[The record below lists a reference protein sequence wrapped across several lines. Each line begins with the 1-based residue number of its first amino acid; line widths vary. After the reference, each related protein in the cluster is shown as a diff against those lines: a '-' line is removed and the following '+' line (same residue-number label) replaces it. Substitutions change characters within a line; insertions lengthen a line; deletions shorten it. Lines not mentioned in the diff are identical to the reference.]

1 MRKISYKLAAGFMA
15 AALAFTGVPF
25 VSGLFNTGTV
35 LAAENSD
42 ADTQKTYSFGYGESE
57 TNLTPGVYT
66 VPVKMINLSNVTN
79 AGQTYDSFSQSQYSM
94 AWQCIANDGNVQ
106 VKVYQDGTA
115 SVTMDLQS
123 VTYKLGENTLT
134 DMAMDWMVY
143 RDFDT
148 YLSTPS
154 KGDAFVKKWTKA
166 ARVDETTHFVFE
178 NNNTGV
184 SKEKDAPT
192 QITYKVPNTD
202 RNAVLVRM
210 WIDAM
215 NISQDAAFYFDWKD
229 AVKEEG
235 VQTENTAILDASDLQ
250 QGKTY
255 LVPASLK
262 KSTDI
267 SSDSAAAAAIAKY
280 VELTVGEDRK
290 YQLTADLSNV
300 SMAGLVDWCQDIQY
314 YDGTFPLND
323 NAGWK
328 DVTVLDE
335 KEVNQSLGEGTKTVP
350 TRISFP
356 MPDAMQE
363 ELADSGNVSGG
374 VYIKMFVE
382 AMNSSPS
389 AYIQLDFANAKEKG
403 DPTMTYQVT
412 GSSSVEQFGTYDVNT
427 TVSVE
432 DGKIARVEV
441 SGDNWLGTHVVTN
454 QAMLASAAK
463 GMSENL
469 TGKYDTDV
477 DGIAN
482 VDTVTGA
489 TYSSTAIRDAVMNA
503 LGMEIPVEEIPEVTD
518 EVKNGLE
525 EGVYKVTMKNIT
537 DVVAHSLVET
547 ETADAWVIVDE
558 DGNMDLQYEMVSSTL
573 KEPLQ
578 VLDFNGYYKNNDRS
592 SADNLTREGAVYQF
606 EKEDIYG
613 WDVVTD
619 IRIPLTGEVSSQY
632 YINTYLYVDAMSNL
646 GKDEPE
652 EIEGVLFDNGR
663 FNIDSTITLYWDTLE
678 KVDSSNVNKAELEVL
693 HDFAVS
699 VIGDTSGKYTD
710 ADKTAAEEAREMA
723 AEVILNSDATASQV
737 SAAVTNVRKLLA
749 NLLPADGGETQTP
762 SQNQNTGQNQNVS
775 QNQNASRNPNTGTQ
789 TAALQTG
796 NTYTVDG
803 NTYQATSAGT
813 VTVKTVANKKSVK
826 IPATV
831 TINGVKAKVTAI
843 GNNAFKK
850 AKKKLTKVTI
860 GANVTTIG
868 KKTFAGCRK
877 LKKVTV
883 KSKKLTKVGKKA
895 FKGINKN
902 AVIKVPKKCRK
913 AYTKLFKNKGQAKT
927 VTIR

>member
-15 AALAFTGVPF
+15 AALALTGVPF
-25 VSGLFNTGTV
+25 VSSFRDAGTV
-35 LAAENSD
+35 MAADSSD
-42 ADTQKTYSFGYGESE
+42 ADAQTTYSFGYGDSE
-57 TNLTPGVYT
+57 KQLAPGVYT
-66 VPVKMINLSNVTN
+66 VPVKMINLQRVTGAN
-79 AGQTYDSFSQSQYSM
+79 QTYDSFSRSQYSM

-115 SVTMDLQS
+115 SVTMNLQS
-123 VTYKLGENTLT
+123 VTYTLGKNTLT

-154 KGDAFVKKWTKA
+154 KGDDFVREQTKA
-166 ARVDETTHFVFE
+166 ARVDETTHFMFE

-184 SKEKDAPT
+184 SKEKGAPT
-192 QITYKVPNTD
+192 QTSYKVPNTD

-215 NISQDAAFYFDWKD
+215 NVSQDAAFYFDWKD
-229 AVKEEG
+229 AVREEG
-235 VQTENTAILDASDLQ
+235 VQTENTCILDASDLR

-262 KSTDI
+262 KSSDI

-280 VELTVGEDRK
+280 VELTVDENGD
-290 YQLTADLSNV
+290 YQITADLSSV

-314 YDGTFPLND
+314 YDDAFPLND
-323 NAGWK
+323 DAKWK
-328 DVTVLDE
+328 DVEVLE
-335 KEVNQSLGEGTKTVP
+335 KREVDMSLGEGTKTVP

-356 MPDAMQE
+356 MPDAMQSELE
-363 ELADSGNVSGG
+363 ESGNVSGG

-389 AYIQLDFANAKEKG
+389 AYIQLDFANAKEQG
-403 DPTMTYQVT
+403 DPTMTYQAT
-412 GSSSVEQFGTYDVNT
+412 GSSKVEQFGTYDVNA
-427 TVSVE
+427 TVSVKN
-432 DGKIARVEV
+432 GKIANVDVAGE
-441 SGDNWLGTHVVTN
+441 NWLGTHQDYNKIKLQTAAEGMN
-454 QAMLASAAK
+454 Q
-463 GMSENL
+463 NL

-477 DGIAN
+477 EGIAN

-489 TYSSTAIRDAVMNA
+489 TYSSNAIREAVMNA
-503 LGMEIPVEEIPEVTD
+503 LDMEIPVEEVPEVTD

-537 DVVAHSLVET
+537 DVVAHSLVEN
-547 ETADAWVIVDE
+547 ETADAYVIVDE
-558 DGNMDLQYEMVSSTL
+558 DGSMDIQYEMVSSTT

-592 SADNLTREGAVYQF
+592 STDNLTKEGAVYRF
-606 EKEDIYG
+606 EKEDTYG

-652 EIEGVLFDNGR
+652 VIEGVLFDKGR

-678 KVDSSNVNKAELEVL
+678 KVDGSTVDILPKEEDNKNP
-693 HDFAVS
+693 DS
-699 VIGDTSGKYTD
+699 PSGQ
-710 ADKTAAEEAREMA
+710 
-723 AEVILNSDATASQV
+723 N
-737 SAAVTNVRKLLA
+737 
-749 NLLPADGGETQTP
+749 GGQQGTTQTP
-762 SQNQNTGQNQNVS
+762 VAQTPTAQTP
-775 QNQNASRNPNTGTQ
+775 NANTGTQ
-789 TAALQTG
+789 TPNADAQTVALQTG
-796 NTYTVDG
+796 SAYTVGG
-803 NTYQATSAGT
+803 NTYQATSDGT
-813 VTVKTVANKKSVK
+813 VTVKKVANKKSVK
-826 IPATV
+826 IPSTV
-831 TINGVKAKVTAI
+831 TINGEKVKVTGIA
-843 GNNAFKK
+843 NNAFKK
-850 AKKKLTKVTI
+850 AKKLKKVTI
-860 GANVTTIG
+860 GANITTIG
-868 KKTFAGCRK
+868 KKAFAGCRK

>member
-15 AALAFTGVPF
+15 AALAFTGVQF
-25 VSGLFNTGTV
+25 VSGLFDTGTV

-42 ADTQKTYSFGYGESE
+42 ADTQKTYSFGYGESK

-79 AGQTYDSFSQSQYSM
+79 AGQTYDSFSRSQYSM

-215 NISQDAAFYFDWKD
+215 NISQDAAFYFDWID

-235 VQTENTAILDASDLQ
+235 VQTENTAILDASDLRQ
-250 QGKTY
+250 DKTY

-280 VELTVGEDRK
+280 VELTVDEDEK
-290 YQLTADLSNV
+290 YQLTADLSSV

-323 NAGWK
+323 NAKWK
-328 DVTVLDE
+328 DVKVQAE
-335 KEVNQSLGEGTKTVP
+335 KEVDQSLGEGTKTVP

-356 MPDAMQE
+356 MPEDMQA
-363 ELADSGNVSGG
+363 ELEDSGNVSGG
-374 VYIKMFVE
+374 VYIKMYVE
-382 AMNSSPS
+382 AMNYSPS

-412 GSSSVEQFGTYDVNT
+412 GSSRVNLFGKYDVNAS
-427 TVSVE
+427 VSVE
-432 DGKIARVEV
+432 DGKISGVTVEG
-441 SGDNWLGTHVVTN
+441 SGFGGTHADYN
-454 QAMLASAAK
+454 QMKLATAAK

-469 TGKYDTDV
+469 KGKYDTDQA
-477 DGIAN
+477 GIYS
-482 VDTVTGA
+482 VDTVSGA
-489 TYSSTAIRDAVMNA
+489 TVSSEAIRNAVLTA
-503 LGMEIPVEEIPEVTD
+503 LDLEVPVEEIPEAPESVEAGTYTI
-518 EVKNGLE
+518 EIS
-525 EGVYKVTMKNIT
+525 NIT
-537 DVVAHSLVET
+537 DVVSHSLIENDR
-547 ETADAWVIVDE
+547 ADAVLLVDE
-558 DGNMDLQYEMVSSTL
+558 NGTMELQYQMISSTE

-578 VLDFNGYYKNNDRS
+578 VLGMNGYYKNNDRTS
-592 SADNLTREGAVYQF
+592 KSNLTTEGAVYQY
-606 EKEDIYG
+606 EKENTYG

-619 IRIPLTGEVSSQY
+619 VRIPLAGELASQY
-632 YINTYLYVDAMSNL
+632 YTNVYLYVDAMKNL
-646 GKDEPE
+646 GAEKPE
-652 EIEGVLFDNGR
+652 EISGVLFDKGY

-678 KVDSSNVNKAELEVL
+678 KVDSSSVDKSELEEL
-693 HDFAVS
+693 HDFAMT
-699 VIGDTSGKYTD
+699 VIGNASGKYTD

-723 AEVILNSDATASQV
+723 AEIILSSDATVAQV
-737 SAAVTNVRKLLA
+737 SAAVTGVRNLLA
-749 NLLPADGGETQTP
+749 DLLPADGGEAQVP
-762 SQNQNTGQNQNVS
+762 SQNQNVGQNQN
-775 QNQNASRNPNTGTQ
+775 NAQTPSANTGAQ
-789 TAALQTG
+789 TSLTAGA
-796 NTYTVDG
+796 TYKAG
-803 NTYQATSAGT
+803 KNTYQVTSDGT
-813 VTVKTVANKKSVK
+813 VTVKKVANKKSVK
-826 IPATV
+826 IPSAV
-831 TINGVKAKVTAI
+831 TINGKKVKVTAI
-843 GNNAFKK
+843 ANNAIKK
-850 AKKKLTKVTI
+850 AKKLTKVTI

-868 KKTFAGCRK
+868 KKAFAGCK
-877 LKKVTV
+877 NLKKITV
-883 KSKKLTKVGKKA
+883 KSRKLTKVGKKA
-895 FKGINKN
+895 FKGINKK

-913 AYTKLFKNKGQAKT
+913 AYTKLFKNKGQAKS
-927 VTIR
+927 VQIR

>member
-15 AALAFTGVPF
+15 AALALTGVPF
-25 VSGLFNTGTV
+25 VGSLHDTGTV
-35 LAAENSD
+35 MAAENSNAD
-42 ADTQKTYSFGYGESE
+42 AQTTHTFGHGDSKTQ
-57 TNLTPGVYT
+57 LAPGVYT
-66 VPVKMINLSNVTN
+66 VPVRMINLSSVNS
-79 AGQTYDSFSQSQYSM
+79 ADQTYDSFSRSQYSM

-143 RDFDT
+143 QDFDT
-148 YLSTPS
+148 YLNTPS
-154 KGDAFVKKWTKA
+154 KGDAFVKEWTKA

-250 QGKTY
+250 QDKTY

-280 VELTVGEDRK
+280 VELTVDEDGK
-290 YQLTADLSNV
+290 YQLTADLSSV

-323 NAGWK
+323 NAKWK
-328 DVTVLDE
+328 DVTVQAK
-335 KEVNQSLGEGTKTVP
+335 KEVDQSLGEGTKTVP

-356 MPDAMQE
+356 MPEAMQA
-363 ELADSGNVSGG
+363 ELEDSGNVSGG
-374 VYIKMFVE
+374 VYIKMYVE
-382 AMNSSPS
+382 AMNYSPS

-412 GSSSVEQFGTYDVNT
+412 GSSRVNLFGKYDVNAS
-427 TVSVE
+427 VSVE
-432 DGKIARVEV
+432 DGKISGVTVEG
-441 SGDNWLGTHVVTN
+441 SGFGGTHADYNKTK
-454 QAMLASAAK
+454 LATAAE

-469 TGKYDTDV
+469 KGKYDTDQA
-477 DGIAN
+477 GIYS
-482 VDTVTGA
+482 VDTVSGA
-489 TYSSTAIRDAVMNA
+489 TVSSEAIRNAVLTA
-503 LGMEIPVEEIPEVTD
+503 LDLEVPVEEIPEAPESVEAGTYTI
-518 EVKNGLE
+518 EIS
-525 EGVYKVTMKNIT
+525 NIT
-537 DVVAHSLVET
+537 DVVSHSLIENDR
-547 ETADAWVIVDE
+547 ADAVLLVDE
-558 DGNMDLQYEMVSSTL
+558 NGTMELQYQMISSTE

-578 VLDFNGYYKNNDRS
+578 VLGMNGYYKNNDRTS
-592 SADNLTREGAVYQF
+592 KSNLTTEDAVYQY
-606 EKEDIYG
+606 EKENTYG

-619 IRIPLTGEVSSQY
+619 VRIPLAGELASQY
-632 YINTYLYVDAMSNL
+632 YTNVYLYVDAMKNL
-646 GKDEPE
+646 GAEKPE
-652 EIEGVLFDNGR
+652 EISGVLFDKGY

-678 KVDSSNVNKAELEVL
+678 KVDSSSVDKSELEEL
-693 HDFAVS
+693 HDFAIT
-699 VIGDTSGKYTD
+699 VIGNASGKYTD

-723 AEVILNSDATASQV
+723 AEIILNSDATAAQV
-737 SAAVTNVRKLLA
+737 SAAVTNVRNLLA
-749 NLLPADGGETQTP
+749 DLLPTDNEGTETP
-762 SQNQNTGQNQNVS
+762 PQNQNSGQNQNVS
-775 QNQNASRNPNTGTQ
+775 QNQNTSRNPNTGAGTQ

-796 NTYTVDG
+796 RTYTVGG
-803 NTYQATSAGT
+803 NIYQATSAGA
-813 VTVKTVANKKSVK
+813 VTVKTVASKKTVK

-868 KKTFAGCRK
+868 KKAFAGCRK

-895 FKGINKN
+895 FQGINKN

-913 AYTKLFKNKGQAKT
+913 AYTKLFKNKGQART
-927 VTIR
+927 VMIR

>member
-25 VSGLFNTGTV
+25 VSGLFDTGTV

-79 AGQTYDSFSQSQYSM
+79 AGQTYDSFSRSQYSM

-123 VTYKLGENTLT
+123 VTYKLGKNTLT

-154 KGDAFVKKWTKA
+154 KGDDFVREQTKA

-178 NNNTGV
+178 NKNTGE

-192 QITYKVPNTD
+192 QITYKVPDTD

-215 NISQDAAFYFDWKD
+215 NVSQDAAFYFDWKD
-229 AVKEEG
+229 AVREEG
-235 VQTENTAILDASDLQ
+235 VQTENTCILDASDLQ
-250 QGKTY
+250 QGETY

-262 KSTDI
+262 KSSDI

-280 VELTVGEDRK
+280 VELTVDENGD
-290 YQLTADLSNV
+290 YQITADLSSV

-314 YDGTFPLND
+314 YDDAFPLND
-323 NAGWK
+323 DAKWK
-328 DVTVLDE
+328 DVEVLEE
-335 KEVNQSLGEGTKTVP
+335 KEVDMSLGEGTKTVP
-350 TRISFP
+350 TRIFFP
-356 MPDAMQE
+356 MPDAMQSELE
-363 ELADSGNVSGG
+363 ESGNVSGG

-389 AYIQLDFANAKEKG
+389 AYIQLDFAHAKEQG
-403 DPTMTYQVT
+403 DPTMTYQAT
-412 GSSSVEQFGTYDVNT
+412 GSSKVEQFGTYDVNA

-432 DGKIARVEV
+432 NGKIANVDVEG
-441 SGDNWLGTHVVTN
+441 SNWLGTHQNTN
-454 QAMLASAAK
+454 RGMLAMAAE
-463 GMSENL
+463 GMEKNL
-469 TGKYDTDV
+469 TGKYDTDAA
-477 DGIAN
+477 GIAG
-482 VDTVTGA
+482 VDVVTGA
-489 TYSSTAIRDAVMNA
+489 TYSSNAIREAVMNA
-503 LGMEIPVEEIPEVTD
+503 LGMEIPVEEIPEVTE

-525 EGVYKVTMKNIT
+525 EGVYRVTIKNIT
-537 DVVAHSLVET
+537 DVVAHSLVGE
-547 ETADAWVIVDE
+547 ETADAYVIVDE
-558 DGNMDLQYEMVSSTL
+558 DGSMDIQYEMVSSTT

-592 SADNLTREGAVYQF
+592 SADNLTKDGAVYRF
-606 EKEDIYG
+606 EKEDTYG

-652 EIEGVLFDNGR
+652 VIEGVLFDKGR

-678 KVDSSNVNKAELEVL
+678 KVDGSTVDILPKEEDNKNP
-693 HDFAVS
+693 DS
-699 VIGDTSGKYTD
+699 PSGQ
-710 ADKTAAEEAREMA
+710 
-723 AEVILNSDATASQV
+723 N
-737 SAAVTNVRKLLA
+737 
-749 NLLPADGGETQTP
+749 GGQQGTTQTP
-762 SQNQNTGQNQNVS
+762 
-775 QNQNASRNPNTGTQ
+775 NANTGTQ
-789 TAALQTG
+789 TPNADAQTVALQTG
-796 NTYTVDG
+796 SAYTVGG
-803 NTYQATSAGT
+803 NTYQATSDGT
-813 VTVKTVANKKSVK
+813 VTVKKVANKKSVK
-826 IPATV
+826 IPSTV
-831 TINGVKAKVTAI
+831 TINGEKVKVTGIA
-843 GNNAFKK
+843 NNAFKK
-850 AKKKLTKVTI
+850 AKKLKKVTI
-860 GANVTTIG
+860 GANITTIG
-868 KKTFAGCRK
+868 KKAFAGCRK

>member
-25 VSGLFNTGTV
+25 VSGLFDTGTV

-79 AGQTYDSFSQSQYSM
+79 AGQTYDSFSRSQYSM

-115 SVTMDLQS
+115 SVTMNLQS
-123 VTYKLGENTLT
+123 VTYTLGKNTLT

-143 RDFDT
+143 QDFDA
-148 YLSTPS
+148 YLNEPS
-154 KGDAFVKKWTKA
+154 KGDDFVREQTKA

-178 NNNTGV
+178 NKNTGE

-192 QITYKVPNTD
+192 QITYKVPNTN

-215 NISQDAAFYFDWKD
+215 NVSQDAAFYFDWKD
-229 AVKEEG
+229 AVREEG
-235 VQTENTAILDASDLQ
+235 VQTENTCILDASDLR

-262 KSTDI
+262 KSSDI

-280 VELTVGEDRK
+280 VELTVDENGD
-290 YQLTADLSNV
+290 YQITADLSSV

-323 NAGWK
+323 NAKWE
-328 DVTVLDE
+328 DVTVQAK
-335 KEVNQSLGEGTKTVP
+335 KEVDQSLGEGTKTVP

-356 MPDAMQE
+356 MPDAMQSELE
-363 ELADSGNVSGG
+363 ESGNVSGG

-389 AYIQLDFANAKEKG
+389 AYIQLDFAHAKEQG
-403 DPTMTYQVT
+403 DPTMTYQAT
-412 GSSSVEQFGTYDVNT
+412 GSSKVEQFGTYDVNA
-427 TVSVE
+427 TVSVKN
-432 DGKIARVEV
+432 GKIANVDVEG
-441 SGDNWLGTHVVTN
+441 SNWLGTHQNTN
-454 QAMLASAAK
+454 RGMLAMAAE
-463 GMSENL
+463 GMEKNL
-469 TGKYDTDV
+469 TGKYDTDAA
-477 DGIAN
+477 GIAG
-482 VDTVTGA
+482 VDVVTGA
-489 TYSSTAIRDAVMNA
+489 TYSSNAIREAVMNA
-503 LGMEIPVEEIPEVTD
+503 LGMEIPVEEIPEVTE

-525 EGVYKVTMKNIT
+525 EGVYRVTIKNIT
-537 DVVAHSLVET
+537 DVVAHSLVGE
-547 ETADAWVIVDE
+547 ETADAYVIVDE
-558 DGNMDLQYEMVSSTL
+558 DGSMDIQYEMVSSTT

-592 SADNLTREGAVYQF
+592 SADNLTKDGAVYRF
-606 EKEDIYG
+606 EKEDTYG

-652 EIEGVLFDNGR
+652 VIEGVLFDKGR

-678 KVDSSNVNKAELEVL
+678 KVDGSTVDILPKEEDNKKP
-693 HDFAVS
+693 DS
-699 VIGDTSGKYTD
+699 PSGQ
-710 ADKTAAEEAREMA
+710 
-723 AEVILNSDATASQV
+723 N
-737 SAAVTNVRKLLA
+737 
-749 NLLPADGGETQTP
+749 GGQQGTTQTP
-762 SQNQNTGQNQNVS
+762 VAQTPTAQTP
-775 QNQNASRNPNTGTQ
+775 NANTGTQ
-789 TAALQTG
+789 TPNADAQTVALQTG
-796 NTYTVDG
+796 SAYTVGG
-803 NTYQATSAGT
+803 NTYQATSDGT
-813 VTVKTVANKKSVK
+813 VTVKKVANKKSVK
-826 IPATV
+826 IPSTV
-831 TINGVKAKVTAI
+831 TINGEKVKVTGIA
-843 GNNAFKK
+843 NNAFKK
-850 AKKKLTKVTI
+850 AKKLKKVTI
-860 GANVTTIG
+860 GANITTIG
-868 KKTFAGCRK
+868 KKAFAGCRK

>member
-79 AGQTYDSFSQSQYSM
+79 AGQTYDSFSRSQYSM

-215 NISQDAAFYFDWKD
+215 NISQDAAFYFDWID

-235 VQTENTAILDASDLQ
+235 VQTENTAILDASDLRQ
-250 QGKTY
+250 DKTY

-280 VELTVGEDRK
+280 VELTVDKDGK
-290 YQLTADLSNV
+290 YQLTADLSSV

-314 YDGTFPLND
+314 YDETFPLND
-323 NAGWK
+323 NAKWK
-328 DVTVLDE
+328 DVTVLDK
-335 KEVNQSLGEGTKTVP
+335 KEVNQSLEEGKKTVP

-356 MPDAMQE
+356 MPEAMQE
-363 ELADSGNVSGG
+363 ELKDSGNVSGG
-374 VYIKMFVE
+374 VYIKMYVE
-382 AMNSSPS
+382 AMKYSPS

-412 GSSSVEQFGTYDVNT
+412 GSSRVNLFGKYDVNAS
-427 TVSVE
+427 VSVK
-432 DGKIARVEV
+432 DGKISGVTVEG
-441 SGDNWLGTHVVTN
+441 SGFGGTHADYN
-454 QAMLASAAK
+454 QMKLATAAK

-469 TGKYDTDV
+469 KGKYDTDQA
-477 DGIAN
+477 GIYS
-482 VDTVTGA
+482 VDTVSGA
-489 TYSSTAIRDAVMNA
+489 TVSSEAIRNAVLTA
-503 LGMEIPVEEIPEVTD
+503 LDLEVPVEEIPEAPESVEAGTYTI
-518 EVKNGLE
+518 EIS
-525 EGVYKVTMKNIT
+525 NIT
-537 DVVAHSLVET
+537 DVVSHSLIENDR
-547 ETADAWVIVDE
+547 ADAVLLVDE
-558 DGNMDLQYEMVSSTL
+558 NGTMELQYQMISSTE

-578 VLDFNGYYKNNDRS
+578 VLGMNGYYKNNDRTS
-592 SADNLTREGAVYQF
+592 KSNLTTEGAVYQY
-606 EKEDIYG
+606 EKENTYG

-619 IRIPLTGEVSSQY
+619 VRIPLAGELASQY
-632 YINTYLYVDAMSNL
+632 YTNVYLYVDAMKNL
-646 GKDEPE
+646 GAEKPE
-652 EIEGVLFDNGR
+652 EISGVLFDKGY

-678 KVDSSNVNKAELEVL
+678 KVDSSSVDKSELEEL
-693 HDFAVS
+693 HDFAMT
-699 VIGDTSGKYTD
+699 VIGNASGKYTD

-723 AEVILNSDATASQV
+723 AEIILNSDATAAQV
-737 SAAVTNVRKLLA
+737 SAAVTNVRNLLA
-749 NLLPADGGETQTP
+749 DLLPTDDGGTETP
-762 SQNQNTGQNQNVS
+762 PQNQNSGQNQNVS
-775 QNQNASRNPNTGTQ
+775 QNQNTSRNPNTGAGTQ

-796 NTYTVDG
+796 RTYTVGG
-803 NTYQATSAGT
+803 NTYQATSAGA

-843 GNNAFKK
+843 GNNVFKK

-860 GANVTTIG
+860 GANVTSIG
-868 KKTFAGCRK
+868 KKAFAGCRK

-883 KSKKLTKVGKKA
+883 KSKKLTKVGRKA
-895 FKGINKN
+895 FQGINKN

-913 AYTKLFKNKGQAKT
+913 AYTKLFKNKGQART
-927 VTIR
+927 VMIR

>member
-1 MRKISYKLAAGFMA
+1 MLGKVEEEENMRKISYKLAAGFMA
-15 AALAFTGVPF
+15 AALALTGVPF
-25 VSGLFNTGTV
+25 VSSFRDAGTV
-35 LAAENSD
+35 MAADSSD
-42 ADTQKTYSFGYGESE
+42 ADAQTTYPFGYGNSE
-57 TNLTPGVYT
+57 TQLAPGVYT
-66 VPVKMINLSNVTN
+66 VPVKMINLQRVTG
-79 AGQTYDSFSQSQYSM
+79 ADQTYDSFSKQQYSM
-94 AWQCIANDGNVQ
+94 AWECIGNDGNVQ

-115 SVTMDLQS
+115 SVTMNLQS
-123 VTYKLGENTLT
+123 VTYTLRGNTLT
-134 DMAMDWMVY
+134 DMAMDWTVY
-143 RDFDT
+143 QDFDA
-148 YLSTPS
+148 YLNEPS
-154 KGDAFVKKWTKA
+154 KGDDFVREQTKA

-178 NNNTGV
+178 NKNTGE

-192 QITYKVPNTD
+192 QITYKVPNTN

-215 NISQDAAFYFDWKD
+215 NVSQDAAFYFDWKD
-229 AVKEEG
+229 AVREEG
-235 VQTENTAILDASDLQ
+235 VQTENTCILDASDLR

-262 KSTDI
+262 KSSDI

-280 VELTVGEDRK
+280 VELTVDENGD
-290 YQLTADLSNV
+290 YQITADLSSV

-314 YDGTFPLND
+314 YDDAFPLND
-323 NAGWK
+323 DAKWK
-328 DVTVLDE
+328 DVEVLE
-335 KEVNQSLGEGTKTVP
+335 KREVDMSLGEGTKTVP

-356 MPDAMQE
+356 MPDAMQSELE
-363 ELADSGNVSGG
+363 ESGNVSGG

-389 AYIQLDFANAKEKG
+389 AYIQLDFANAKEQG
-403 DPTMTYQVT
+403 DPTMTYQAT
-412 GSSSVEQFGTYDVNT
+412 GSSKVEQFGTYDVNA
-427 TVSVE
+427 TVSVKN
-432 DGKIARVEV
+432 GKIANVDVAGE
-441 SGDNWLGTHVVTN
+441 NWLGTHQDYNKIKLQTAAEGMN
-454 QAMLASAAK
+454 Q
-463 GMSENL
+463 NL

-477 DGIAN
+477 EGIAN

-489 TYSSTAIRDAVMNA
+489 TYSSNAIREAVMNA
-503 LGMEIPVEEIPEVTD
+503 LDMEIPVEEVPEVTD

-537 DVVAHSLVET
+537 DVVAHSLVEN
-547 ETADAWVIVDE
+547 ETADAYVIVDE
-558 DGNMDLQYEMVSSTL
+558 DGSMDIQYEMVSSTT

-592 SADNLTREGAVYQF
+592 STDNLTKEGAVYRF
-606 EKEDIYG
+606 EKEDTYG

-652 EIEGVLFDNGR
+652 VIEGVLFDKGR

-678 KVDSSNVNKAELEVL
+678 KVDGSTVDILPKEEDNKNP
-693 HDFAVS
+693 DS
-699 VIGDTSGKYTD
+699 PSGQ
-710 ADKTAAEEAREMA
+710 
-723 AEVILNSDATASQV
+723 N
-737 SAAVTNVRKLLA
+737 
-749 NLLPADGGETQTP
+749 GGQQGTTQTP
-762 SQNQNTGQNQNVS
+762 VAQTP
-775 QNQNASRNPNTGTQ
+775 NANTGTQ
-789 TAALQTG
+789 TPNADAQTVALQTG
-796 NTYTVDG
+796 SAYTVGG
-803 NTYQATSAGT
+803 NTYQATSDGT
-813 VTVKTVANKKSVK
+813 VTVKKVANKKSVK
-826 IPATV
+826 IPSTV
-831 TINGVKAKVTAI
+831 TINGEKVKVTGIA
-843 GNNAFKK
+843 NNAFKK
-850 AKKKLTKVTI
+850 AKKLKKVTI
-860 GANVTTIG
+860 GANITTIG
-868 KKTFAGCRK
+868 KKAFAGCRK

>member
-25 VSGLFNTGTV
+25 VSGLFDTGTV

-79 AGQTYDSFSQSQYSM
+79 AGQTYDSFSRSQYSM

-123 VTYKLGENTLT
+123 VTYKLGKNTLT

-154 KGDAFVKKWTKA
+154 KGDDFVREQTKA

-215 NISQDAAFYFDWKD
+215 NVSQDAAFYFDWKD
-229 AVKEEG
+229 AVREEG
-235 VQTENTAILDASDLQ
+235 VQTENTCILDASDLQ
-250 QGKTY
+250 QGETY

-280 VELTVGEDRK
+280 VELTVDENGD
-290 YQLTADLSNV
+290 YQITADLSSV
-300 SMAGLVDWCQDIQY
+300 SMAGLVDWCQDIKY
-314 YDGTFPLND
+314 YDGAFPLND
-323 NAGWK
+323 DAKWK
-328 DVTVLDE
+328 DVEVLEE
-335 KEVNQSLGEGTKTVP
+335 KEVDMSLGEGTKTVP
-350 TRISFP
+350 TRIFFP
-356 MPDAMQE
+356 MPDAMQSELE
-363 ELADSGNVSGG
+363 ESGNVSGG

-389 AYIQLDFANAKEKG
+389 AYIQLDFAHAKEQG
-403 DPTMTYQVT
+403 DPTMTYQAT
-412 GSSSVEQFGTYDVNT
+412 GSSKVEQFGTYDVNA

-432 DGKIARVEV
+432 NGKIANVDVEG
-441 SGDNWLGTHVVTN
+441 SNWLGTHQNTN
-454 QAMLASAAK
+454 RGMLAMAAE
-463 GMSENL
+463 GMEKNL
-469 TGKYDTDV
+469 TGKYDTDAA
-477 DGIAN
+477 GIAG
-482 VDTVTGA
+482 VDVVTGA
-489 TYSSTAIRDAVMNA
+489 TYSSNAIREAVMNA
-503 LGMEIPVEEIPEVTD
+503 LGMEIPVEEIPEVTE

-525 EGVYKVTMKNIT
+525 EGVYRVTIKNIT
-537 DVVAHSLVET
+537 DVVAHSLVGE
-547 ETADAWVIVDE
+547 ETADAYVIVDE
-558 DGNMDLQYEMVSSTL
+558 DGSMDIQYEMVSSTT

-592 SADNLTREGAVYQF
+592 SADNLTKDGAVYRF
-606 EKEDIYG
+606 EKEDTYG

-652 EIEGVLFDNGR
+652 VIEGVLFDKGR

-678 KVDSSNVNKAELEVL
+678 KVDGSTVDILPKEEDNKNP
-693 HDFAVS
+693 DS
-699 VIGDTSGKYTD
+699 PSGQ
-710 ADKTAAEEAREMA
+710 
-723 AEVILNSDATASQV
+723 N
-737 SAAVTNVRKLLA
+737 
-749 NLLPADGGETQTP
+749 GGQQGTTQTP
-762 SQNQNTGQNQNVS
+762 VAQTPTAQTP
-775 QNQNASRNPNTGTQ
+775 NANTGTQ
-789 TAALQTG
+789 TPNADAQTVALQTG
-796 NTYTVDG
+796 SAYTVGG
-803 NTYQATSAGT
+803 NTYQATSDGT
-813 VTVKTVANKKSVK
+813 VTVKKVANKKSVK
-826 IPATV
+826 IPSTV
-831 TINGVKAKVTAI
+831 TINGEKVKVTGIA
-843 GNNAFKK
+843 NNAFKK
-850 AKKKLTKVTI
+850 AKKLKKVTI
-860 GANVTTIG
+860 GANITTIG
-868 KKTFAGCRK
+868 KKAFAGCRK

>member
-15 AALAFTGVPF
+15 AALALTGVPF
-25 VSGLFNTGTV
+25 VSSFHDAGTV
-35 LAAENSD
+35 MAADSSD
-42 ADTQKTYSFGYGESE
+42 ADAQTTHPFGYGNSE
-57 TNLTPGVYT
+57 TQLAPGVYT
-66 VPVKMINLSNVTN
+66 VPVKMINLQRVTG
-79 AGQTYDSFSQSQYSM
+79 ADQTYDSFSRQQYSM
-94 AWQCIANDGNVQ
+94 AWECIGNDGNVQ

-123 VTYKLGENTLT
+123 VTYTLGGNTLT

-143 RDFDT
+143 QDFDA
-148 YLSTPS
+148 YLNEPS
-154 KGDAFVKKWTKA
+154 KGDDFVREQTKA

-250 QGKTY
+250 QDKTY

-280 VELTVGEDRK
+280 VELTVDEDRK
-290 YQLTADLSNV
+290 YQLTADLSSV

-323 NAGWK
+323 NAKWE
-328 DVTVLDE
+328 DVTVQAK
-335 KEVNQSLGEGTKTVP
+335 KEVDQSLGEGTKTVP

-356 MPDAMQE
+356 MPEAMQSELE
-363 ELADSGNVSGG
+363 ESGNVSGG

-389 AYIQLDFANAKEKG
+389 AYIQLDFAHAKEQG
-403 DPTMTYQVT
+403 DPTMTYQAT
-412 GSSSVEQFGTYDVNT
+412 GSSKVEQFGTYDVNA

-432 DGKIARVEV
+432 NGKIANVDVEG
-441 SGDNWLGTHVVTN
+441 SNWLGTHQNTN
-454 QAMLASAAK
+454 RGMLAMAAE
-463 GMSENL
+463 GMEKNL
-469 TGKYDTDV
+469 TGKYDTDAA
-477 DGIAN
+477 GIAG
-482 VDTVTGA
+482 VDVVTGA
-489 TYSSTAIRDAVMNA
+489 TYSSNAIREAVMNA
-503 LGMEIPVEEIPEVTD
+503 LGMEIPVEEIPEVTE

-525 EGVYKVTMKNIT
+525 EGVYRVTIKNIT
-537 DVVAHSLVET
+537 DVVAHSLVGE
-547 ETADAWVIVDE
+547 ETADAYVIVDE
-558 DGNMDLQYEMVSSTL
+558 DGSMDIQYEMVSSTT

-592 SADNLTREGAVYQF
+592 SADNLTKDGAVYRF
-606 EKEDIYG
+606 EKEDTYG

-652 EIEGVLFDNGR
+652 VIEGVLFDKGR

-678 KVDSSNVNKAELEVL
+678 KVDGSTVDILPKEEDNKNP
-693 HDFAVS
+693 DS
-699 VIGDTSGKYTD
+699 PSGQ
-710 ADKTAAEEAREMA
+710 
-723 AEVILNSDATASQV
+723 N
-737 SAAVTNVRKLLA
+737 
-749 NLLPADGGETQTP
+749 GGQQGTTQTP
-762 SQNQNTGQNQNVS
+762 VAQTPTAQTP
-775 QNQNASRNPNTGTQ
+775 NANTGTQ
-789 TAALQTG
+789 TPNADAQTVALQTG
-796 NTYTVDG
+796 SAYTVGG
-803 NTYQATSAGT
+803 NTYQATSDGT
-813 VTVKTVANKKSVK
+813 VTVKKVANKKSVK
-826 IPATV
+826 IPSTV
-831 TINGVKAKVTAI
+831 TINGEKVKVTGI
-843 GNNAFKK
+843 VNNAFKK
-850 AKKKLTKVTI
+850 AKKLKKVTI
-860 GANVTTIG
+860 GANITTIG
-868 KKTFAGCRK
+868 KKAFAGCRK

>member
-25 VSGLFNTGTV
+25 VGSLHDTGTV
-35 LAAENSD
+35 MAAENSD
-42 ADTQKTYSFGYGESE
+42 ADAQTTYTFGHGDSE
-57 TNLTPGVYT
+57 TQLAPGVYT
-66 VPVKMINLSNVTN
+66 VPVRMINLSSVNS
-79 AGQTYDSFSQSQYSM
+79 ADQTYDSFSRSQYSM

-143 RDFDT
+143 QDFDT
-148 YLSTPS
+148 YLNTPS
-154 KGDAFVKKWTKA
+154 KGDAFVKEWTKA

-215 NISQDAAFYFDWKD
+215 NISQDAAFYFDWKG

-250 QGKTY
+250 QDKTY
-255 LVPASLK
+255 LVPASLE

-267 SSDSAAAAAIAKY
+267 SSDSAAAAALAKY
-280 VELTVGEDRK
+280 VELKVGEDGN

-300 SMAGLVDWCQDIQY
+300 SMAGLVDWCQNIQY

-323 NAGWK
+323 NAKWK
-328 DVTVLDE
+328 VVTVLDE
-335 KEVNQSLGEGTKTVP
+335 KEVNQSLGEGTKMVP

-356 MPDAMQE
+356 MPEDMQE
-363 ELADSGNVSGG
+363 ELEESGNVSGG

-389 AYIQLDFANAKEKG
+389 AYIQLDFAHAKEKG
-403 DPTMTYQVT
+403 DPTMTYQAT
-412 GSSSVEQFGTYDVNT
+412 GSSRVNLFGKYDVNAS
-427 TVSVE
+427 VSVE
-432 DGKIARVEV
+432 DGKISGVTVEG
-441 SGDNWLGTHVVTN
+441 SGFGGTHADYN
-454 QAMLASAAK
+454 QIKLATAAE

-469 TGKYDTDV
+469 KGKYDTDQA
-477 DGIAN
+477 GIYS
-482 VDTVTGA
+482 VDTVSGA
-489 TYSSTAIRDAVMNA
+489 TVSSEAIRNAVLTA
-503 LGMEIPVEEIPEVTD
+503 LDLEVPVEEIPEAPESVEAGTYTI
-518 EVKNGLE
+518 EIS
-525 EGVYKVTMKNIT
+525 NIT
-537 DVVAHSLVET
+537 DVVSHSLIENDR
-547 ETADAWVIVDE
+547 ADAVLLVDE
-558 DGNMDLQYEMVSSTL
+558 NGTMELQYQMISSTE

-578 VLDFNGYYKNNDRS
+578 VLGMNGYYKNNDRTS
-592 SADNLTREGAVYQF
+592 KSNLTTEDAVYQY
-606 EKEDIYG
+606 EKENTYG

-619 IRIPLTGEVSSQY
+619 VRIPLEGELVSQY
-632 YINTYLYVDAMSNL
+632 YTNVYLYVDAMKNL
-646 GKDEPE
+646 GAEKPE
-652 EIEGVLFDNGR
+652 EISGVLFDKGY

-678 KVDSSNVNKAELEVL
+678 KVDSSSVDKSELEEL
-693 HDFAVS
+693 HDFAIT
-699 VIGDTSGKYTD
+699 VIGNASGKYTD

-723 AEVILNSDATASQV
+723 AEIILNSDATAAQV
-737 SAAVTNVRKLLA
+737 SAAVTNVRNLLA
-749 NLLPADGGETQTP
+749 DLLPTDNGGTETP
-762 SQNQNTGQNQNVS
+762 PQNQNSGQNQNVS
-775 QNQNASRNPNTGTQ
+775 QNQNTSRNPNTGAGTQ

-796 NTYTVDG
+796 RTYTVGG

-813 VTVKTVANKKSVK
+813 VTAKTVASKKSVK

-868 KKTFAGCRK
+868 KKAFAGCRK

-895 FKGINKN
+895 FQGINKN

-913 AYTKLFKNKGQAKT
+913 AYTKLFKNKGQART
-927 VTIR
+927 VMIR

>member
-25 VSGLFNTGTV
+25 VSGLFDTGTV

-79 AGQTYDSFSQSQYSM
+79 AGQTYDSFLRSQYSM

-123 VTYKLGENTLT
+123 VTYTLGENTLT
-134 DMAMDWMVY
+134 DMAMDWTVY
-143 RDFDT
+143 QDFDT
-148 YLSTPS
+148 YLHTSS
-154 KGDAFVKKWTKA
+154 KGDAFVKEWTKA

-184 SKEKDAPT
+184 PKEKDAPT

-250 QGKTY
+250 QDKTY

-280 VELTVGEDRK
+280 VELTVDEDEK
-290 YQLTADLSNV
+290 YQLTADLSSV

-323 NAGWK
+323 NAKWK
-328 DVTVLDE
+328 DVTVQAE
-335 KEVNQSLGEGTKTVP
+335 KEVDQSLGEETKTVP

-356 MPDAMQE
+356 MPEAMQKELE
-363 ELADSGNVSGG
+363 ESGNVSGG
-374 VYIKMFVE
+374 VYIKMYVE
-382 AMNSSPS
+382 AMNYSPS

-412 GSSSVEQFGTYDVNT
+412 GSSRVNLFGKYDVNAS
-427 TVSVE
+427 VSVE
-432 DGKIARVEV
+432 DGKISGVTVEG
-441 SGDNWLGTHVVTN
+441 SDFGGTHAGYN
-454 QAMLASAAK
+454 QMKLATAAE

-469 TGKYDTDV
+469 KGKYDTDQA
-477 DGIAN
+477 GIYS
-482 VDTVTGA
+482 VDTVSGA
-489 TYSSTAIRDAVMNA
+489 TVSSEAIRNAVLTA
-503 LGMEIPVEEIPEVTD
+503 LDLEVPVEEIPEAPESVEAGTYTI
-518 EVKNGLE
+518 EIS
-525 EGVYKVTMKNIT
+525 NIT
-537 DVVAHSLVET
+537 DVVSHSLIENDR
-547 ETADAWVIVDE
+547 ADAVLLVDE
-558 DGNMDLQYEMVSSTL
+558 NGTMELQYQMISSTE

-578 VLDFNGYYKNNDRS
+578 VLGMNGYYKNNDRTS
-592 SADNLTREGAVYQF
+592 KSNLTTEGAVYQY
-606 EKEDIYG
+606 EKENTYN

-619 IRIPLTGEVSSQY
+619 VRIPLAGELASQY
-632 YINTYLYVDAMSNL
+632 YTNVYLYVEAMKNL
-646 GKDEPE
+646 GAEKPE
-652 EIEGVLFDNGR
+652 EISGVLFDKGY
-663 FNIDSTITLYWDTLE
+663 FNIDSTITLYWNTLE
-678 KVDSSNVNKAELEVL
+678 KVDSSSVDKSELEEL
-693 HDFAVS
+693 HDFAMT
-699 VIGDTSGKYTD
+699 VIGNASGKYTD

-723 AEVILNSDATASQV
+723 AEIILSSDATVAQV
-737 SAAVTNVRKLLA
+737 SAAVTNVRNLLA
-749 NLLPADGGETQTP
+749 DLLPTDNGGTETP
-762 SQNQNTGQNQNVS
+762 PQNQNTGQNQNVS
-775 QNQNASRNPNTGTQ
+775 QNQNTSRNPNNGAGTQ

-796 NTYTVDG
+796 NTYTVGG
-803 NTYQATSAGT
+803 NTYQATSAEA

-860 GANVTTIG
+860 GANVTSIG
-868 KKTFAGCRK
+868 KKAFAGCRK

-895 FKGINKN
+895 FQGINKK

-913 AYTKLFKNKGQAKT
+913 AYTKLFKNKGQART
-927 VTIR
+927 VMIR

>member
-1 MRKISYKLAAGFMA
+1 MRKIFYKLAAGFMA

-25 VSGLFNTGTV
+25 VSGLFDTGTV

-79 AGQTYDSFSQSQYSM
+79 AGQTYDSFSRSQYSM

-115 SVTMDLQS
+115 SVTMNLQS
-123 VTYKLGENTLT
+123 VTYTLGKNTLT

-143 RDFDT
+143 QDFDA
-148 YLSTPS
+148 YLNEPS
-154 KGDAFVKKWTKA
+154 KGDDFVREQTKA

-250 QGKTY
+250 QDKTY

-280 VELTVGEDRK
+280 VELTVDEDRK
-290 YQLTADLSNV
+290 YQLTADLSSV

-323 NAGWK
+323 NAKWE
-328 DVTVLDE
+328 DVTVQAK
-335 KEVNQSLGEGTKTVP
+335 KEVDQSLGEGTKTVP

-356 MPDAMQE
+356 MPEAMQSELE
-363 ELADSGNVSGG
+363 ESGNVSGG

-389 AYIQLDFANAKEKG
+389 AYIQLDFAHAKEQG
-403 DPTMTYQVT
+403 DPTMTYQAT
-412 GSSSVEQFGTYDVNT
+412 GSSKVEQFGTYDVNA

-432 DGKIARVEV
+432 NGKIANVDVEG
-441 SGDNWLGTHVVTN
+441 SNWLGTHQNTN
-454 QAMLASAAK
+454 RGMLAMAAE
-463 GMSENL
+463 GMEKNL
-469 TGKYDTDV
+469 TGKYDTDAA
-477 DGIAN
+477 GIAG
-482 VDTVTGA
+482 VDVVTGA
-489 TYSSTAIRDAVMNA
+489 TYSSNAIREAVMNA
-503 LGMEIPVEEIPEVTD
+503 LGMEIPVEEIPEVTE

-525 EGVYKVTMKNIT
+525 EGVYRVTIKNIT
-537 DVVAHSLVET
+537 DVVAHSLVGE
-547 ETADAWVIVDE
+547 ETADAYVIVDE
-558 DGNMDLQYEMVSSTL
+558 DGSMDIQYEMVSSTT

-592 SADNLTREGAVYQF
+592 SADNLTKDGAVYRF
-606 EKEDIYG
+606 EKEDTYG

-652 EIEGVLFDNGR
+652 VIEGVLFDKGR

-678 KVDSSNVNKAELEVL
+678 KVDGSTVDILPKEEDNKNP
-693 HDFAVS
+693 DS
-699 VIGDTSGKYTD
+699 PSGQ
-710 ADKTAAEEAREMA
+710 
-723 AEVILNSDATASQV
+723 N
-737 SAAVTNVRKLLA
+737 
-749 NLLPADGGETQTP
+749 GGQQGTTQTP
-762 SQNQNTGQNQNVS
+762 
-775 QNQNASRNPNTGTQ
+775 NANTGTQ
-789 TAALQTG
+789 TPNADAQTVALQTG
-796 NTYTVDG
+796 SAYTVGG
-803 NTYQATSAGT
+803 NTYQATSDGT
-813 VTVKTVANKKSVK
+813 VTVKKVANKKSVK
-826 IPATV
+826 IPSTV
-831 TINGVKAKVTAI
+831 TINGEKVKVTGI
-843 GNNAFKK
+843 VNNAFKK
-850 AKKKLTKVTI
+850 AKKLKKVTI
-860 GANVTTIG
+860 GANITTIG
-868 KKTFAGCRK
+868 KKAFAGCRK

>member
-1 MRKISYKLAAGFMA
+1 MA
-15 AALAFTGVPF
+15 AALALTGVPF
-25 VSGLFNTGTV
+25 VGSLHDTGTV
-35 LAAENSD
+35 MAAENSD
-42 ADTQKTYSFGYGESE
+42 ADAQATYTFGHGDSKTQ
-57 TNLTPGVYT
+57 LAPGVYT
-66 VPVKMINLSNVTN
+66 VPVRMINLSSVNS
-79 AGQTYDSFSQSQYSM
+79 ADQTYDSFSRSQYSM

-143 RDFDT
+143 RDFDA
-148 YLSTPS
+148 YLNTPS
-154 KGDAFVKKWTKA
+154 KGDAFVKEWTKA

-250 QGKTY
+250 QDKTY

-280 VELTVGEDRK
+280 VELTVDEDGK
-290 YQLTADLSNV
+290 YQLTADLSSV

-323 NAGWK
+323 NAKWK
-328 DVTVLDE
+328 DVKVQAE
-335 KEVNQSLGEGTKTVP
+335 KEVDQSLGEGTKTVP

-356 MPDAMQE
+356 MPEAMQA
-363 ELADSGNVSGG
+363 ELEDSGNVSGG
-374 VYIKMFVE
+374 VYIKMYVE
-382 AMNSSPS
+382 AMNYSPS

-412 GSSSVEQFGTYDVNT
+412 GSSRVNLFGKYDVNAS
-427 TVSVE
+427 VSVE
-432 DGKIARVEV
+432 DGKI
-441 SGDNWLGTHVVTN
+441 SGVTVKGSGFGGTHADYNKTK
-454 QAMLASAAK
+454 LATAAE

-469 TGKYDTDV
+469 KGKYDTDQA
-477 DGIAN
+477 GIYS
-482 VDTVTGA
+482 VDTVSGA
-489 TYSSTAIRDAVMNA
+489 TVSSEAIRNAVLTA
-503 LGMEIPVEEIPEVTD
+503 LDLEVPVEEIPEAPESVEAGTYTI
-518 EVKNGLE
+518 EIS
-525 EGVYKVTMKNIT
+525 NIT
-537 DVVAHSLVET
+537 DVVSHSLIENDR
-547 ETADAWVIVDE
+547 ADAVLLVDE
-558 DGNMDLQYEMVSSTL
+558 NGTMELQYQMISSTE

-578 VLDFNGYYKNNDRS
+578 VLGMNGYYKNNDRTS
-592 SADNLTREGAVYQF
+592 KSNLTTEGAVYQY
-606 EKEDIYG
+606 EKENTYG

-619 IRIPLTGEVSSQY
+619 VRIPLAGELASQY
-632 YINTYLYVDAMSNL
+632 YTNVYLYVDAMKNL
-646 GKDEPE
+646 GAEKPE
-652 EIEGVLFDNGR
+652 EISGVLFDKGY

-678 KVDSSNVNKAELEVL
+678 KVDSSSVDKSELEEL
-693 HDFAVS
+693 HDFAMT
-699 VIGDTSGKYTD
+699 VIGNASGKYTD

-723 AEVILNSDATASQV
+723 AEIILNSDATAAQV
-737 SAAVTNVRKLLA
+737 SAAVTNVRNLLA
-749 NLLPADGGETQTP
+749 DLLPTDNGGTETP
-762 SQNQNTGQNQNVS
+762 PQNQNTGQNQNVS
-775 QNQNASRNPNTGTQ
+775 QNQNTSRNPNTGAGTQ

-796 NTYTVDG
+796 RTYTVGG

-813 VTVKTVANKKSVK
+813 VTAKTVASKKSVK

-868 KKTFAGCRK
+868 KKAFAGCKK

-883 KSKKLTKVGKKA
+883 KSKKLTKVGRKA
-895 FKGINKN
+895 FQGINKK

-913 AYTKLFKNKGQAKT
+913 AYTKLFKNKGQART
-927 VTIR
+927 VMIR

>member
-1 MRKISYKLAAGFMA
+1 MA
-15 AALAFTGVPF
+15 AALALTGVPF
-25 VSGLFNTGTV
+25 VSGLFDTGTV

-79 AGQTYDSFSQSQYSM
+79 AGQTYDSFSRSQYSM

-148 YLSTPS
+148 YLKTPS
-154 KGDAFVKKWTKA
+154 KGDAFVKEWTKA

-250 QGKTY
+250 QGETY
-255 LVPASLK
+255 LVPARLK

-267 SSDSAAAAAIAKY
+267 SSDSAAAAALAKY
-280 VELTVGEDRK
+280 VELKVGEDGN
-290 YQLTADLSNV
+290 YQLTADLSSV

-323 NAGWK
+323 NAKWR
-328 DVTVLDE
+328 DVTVLDK
-335 KEVNQSLGEGTKTVP
+335 KEVNQSLEEGKKMVP

-356 MPDAMQE
+356 MPEDMQE
-363 ELADSGNVSGG
+363 ELKESGNVNGG
-374 VYIKMFVE
+374 VYIKMYVE

-389 AYIQLDFANAKEKG
+389 AYIQLDFAHAKEQG
-403 DPTMTYQVT
+403 DPTMTYQAT
-412 GSSSVEQFGTYDVNT
+412 GSSRVNLFGKYDVNAS
-427 TVSVE
+427 VSVE
-432 DGKIARVEV
+432 GGKI
-441 SGDNWLGTHVVTN
+441 SGVTVKGSGFGGTHADYN
-454 QAMLASAAK
+454 QMKLATAAE

-469 TGKYDTDV
+469 KGKYDTDQA
-477 DGIAN
+477 GIYS
-482 VDTVTGA
+482 VDTVSGA
-489 TYSSTAIRDAVMNA
+489 TVSSEAIRNAVLTA
-503 LGMEIPVEEIPEVTD
+503 LDLEVPVEEIPEAPESVEAGTYTI
-518 EVKNGLE
+518 EIS
-525 EGVYKVTMKNIT
+525 NIT
-537 DVVAHSLVET
+537 DVVSHSLIENDR
-547 ETADAWVIVDE
+547 ADAVLLVDE
-558 DGNMDLQYEMVSSTL
+558 NGTMELQYQMISSTE

-578 VLDFNGYYKNNDRS
+578 VLGMNGYYKNNDRTS
-592 SADNLTREGAVYQF
+592 KSNLTTEGAVYQY
-606 EKEDIYG
+606 EKENTYG

-619 IRIPLTGEVSSQY
+619 VRIPLAGELASQY
-632 YINTYLYVDAMSNL
+632 YTNVYLYVDAMKNL
-646 GKDEPE
+646 GAEKPE
-652 EIEGVLFDNGR
+652 EISGVLFDKGY

-678 KVDSSNVNKAELEVL
+678 KVDSSSVDKSELEEL
-693 HDFAVS
+693 HDFAMT
-699 VIGDTSGKYTD
+699 VIGNASGKYTD

-723 AEVILNSDATASQV
+723 AEIILNSDATAAQV
-737 SAAVTNVRKLLA
+737 SAAVTNVRNLLA
-749 NLLPADGGETQTP
+749 DLLPTDNGGTETP
-762 SQNQNTGQNQNVS
+762 PQNQNTGQNQNVS
-775 QNQNASRNPNTGTQ
+775 QNQNTSRNPNTGAGTQ

-796 NTYTVDG
+796 RTYTVGG

-813 VTVKTVANKKSVK
+813 VTAKTVASKKSVK

-868 KKTFAGCRK
+868 KKAFAGCKK

-883 KSKKLTKVGKKA
+883 KSKKLTKVGRKA
-895 FKGINKN
+895 FQGINKK

-913 AYTKLFKNKGQAKT
+913 AYTKLFKNKGQART
-927 VTIR
+927 VMIR